1 MKYLFAFF
9 LVLFF
14 SCQDDEIN
22 PYNDPSLQPPESIDT
37 NYFSNE
43 SEISAL
49 HYNVFMPY
57 CANSGCHDG
66 NFEPDFRTVESS
78 YSTLVYQPVVKN
90 NDNQT
95 YEYRVV
101 PGNSAQSIL
110 YARLLSYENGVSV
123 FDNNSQVMP
132 MDADIVYD
140 PNKNH
145 PWHERKSEMI
155 AEIKQW
161 IDDGAKDMFGNEPSE
176 YNKVPEMLGCIAY
189 VTGQNTPLSREL
201 PRGTIYV
208 PSNANSIDLFF
219 SVLDDN
225 LISNELTYNK
235 VKFSKNLLSF
245 SFQPERS
252 LEVMSTPISGT
263 GFYPSN
269 NIDFFHKF
277 TLDMSVYESGD
288 VVFIKIYLQDDVNS
302 VTEIPTNGSDYQIIK
317 HFSFTVI

>member
-1 MKYLFAFF
+1 MKYLFAP
-9 LVLFF
+9 LLILFF

-22 PYNDPSLQPPESIDT
+22 PYNDPSLQPPDNVDT

-123 FDNNSQVMP
+123 FDDNSQVMP

-145 PWHERKSEMI
+145 PWHEQK
-155 AEIKQW
+155 K
-161 IDDGAKDMFGNEPSE
+161 
-176 YNKVPEMLGCIAY
+176 
-189 VTGQNTPLSREL
+189 
-201 PRGTIYV
+201 
-208 PSNANSIDLFF
+208 
-219 SVLDDN
+219 
-225 LISNELTYNK
+225 
-235 VKFSKNLLSF
+235 
-245 SFQPERS
+245 
-252 LEVMSTPISGT
+252 
-263 GFYPSN
+263 
-269 NIDFFHKF
+269 
-277 TLDMSVYESGD
+277 
-288 VVFIKIYLQDDVNS
+288 
-302 VTEIPTNGSDYQIIK
+302 
-317 HFSFTVI
+317 